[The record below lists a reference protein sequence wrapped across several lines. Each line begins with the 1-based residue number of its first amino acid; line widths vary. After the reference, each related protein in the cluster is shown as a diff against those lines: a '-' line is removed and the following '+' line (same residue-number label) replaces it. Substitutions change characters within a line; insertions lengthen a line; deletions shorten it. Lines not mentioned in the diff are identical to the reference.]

1 MMNEKKNN
9 FPFYDWVPRPIGII
23 VLILMFIP
31 PTFSGGAYLSNVSEM
46 TGSLGVWTEDIQLA
60 AFFTNIGMCLFPPFM
75 VSFLQA
81 RRTKQTYLW
90 CFSLLVLLNLLCAI
104 TRSLPWLL
112 LWCML
117 TGIVRS
123 VAMINCTFTIAP
135 YLTGINTLNMFTA
148 TEEPTPEVQYKQER
162 MRTFLMPVL
171 YGVILIIAQMS
182 NVVVAWFAEHYT
194 WQESYWVVAGMLL
207 IAILLIGI
215 LMKDEHRPFHYQV
228 NKGMLVDML
237 LMMLTLGSMTYF
249 LVFGK
254 TLDWFSSGRIIVCVG
269 LFLMG
274 VGCLLV
280 RGIKGKYLPLSIFR
294 YRNILISSILF
305 VAFMIFNSPSN
316 FIGTFAKLSTQ
327 ANNLHV
333 AELSLYA
340 IIGCLVG
347 FVLSMW
353 MVVRRWHFR
362 WIFAVGLLLMG
373 VSNAFMY
380 FQYTTEGYLPYLQ
393 WAMMINFTGLMIL
406 YALVAAFGMKHLKA
420 RYLVTFVFLMICLRN
435 AVGPVIGSCIYGNW
449 MQHKQQYYLT
459 CLVQNVD
466 RQHPAIGTQPTT
478 TLYAR
483 IVRQSAIS
491 AMKDISGTTVWLILG
506 TTLVVLILPY
516 HKGETS

>member
-148 TEEPTPEVQYKQER
+148 TEEPIPEVQYKQER

-171 YGVILIIAQMS
+171 YGVILI
-182 NVVVAWFAEHYT
+182 
-194 WQESYWVVAGMLL
+194 
-207 IAILLIGI
+207 
-215 LMKDEHRPFHYQV
+215 
-228 NKGMLVDML
+228 
-237 LMMLTLGSMTYF
+237 
-249 LVFGK
+249 
-254 TLDWFSSGRIIVCVG
+254 
-269 LFLMG
+269 
-274 VGCLLV
+274 
-280 RGIKGKYLPLSIFR
+280 
-294 YRNILISSILF
+294 SSILF
-305 VAFMIFNSPSN
+305 VVFMIFNSPSN

-459 CLVQNVD
+459 RLVQNVD
-466 RQHPAIGTQPTT
+466 RQHPAVGTQPTT
-478 TLYAR
+478 ALYAR